1 MLGASD
7 GQPVEGVV
15 GDHLGDGVERFA
27 ELAEDDL
34 SGRVALDAHVH
45 KAPGRPNM
53 EKNLIILSIMV

>member
-1 MLGASD
+1 MLGAPD
-7 GQPVEGVV
+7 GQSVECVV

-45 KAPGRPNM
+45 KAPGRPGMGN
-53 EKNLIILSIMV
+53 